1 MEENSEGRVGR
12 TVTPQEIAYLARYG
26 FAFLIFLMGLLLL
39 KSSLVDFRG
48 RMQANLRPVKGFF
61 LMALGSETD
70 KQVKSYPLFHTT
82 TIGNAKSND
91 INIKQKGIAYR
102 HAVIYL
108 FDSHWYIRPSNMSSP
123 VMLNGFLIKEPIP
136 LENQDEIVIGERKF
150 VFISERLATF
160 SEGLSYIEDADDM
173 AEPPHQLKT
182 RFAWLLTNLYMIA
195 GTLLTYFLIRGPLLS
210 KRKEVLLVFG
220 GFFLMMNLYYLLIP
234 LILKYVDRVIVLAAT
249 QLAFIGLLIQTRFLY
264 ISWLEAELTP
274 EMMSRISAQFF
285 GNAFALALGMIVL
298 PIMIFLCAKTNFM
311 EYLTIICGIAVPA
324 MLVALLIFGKGS
336 QSHGASLWI
345 YIGNQSIQL
354 TEFVKIAYLIVLAA
368 FFKNRP
374 PTKVQ
379 IAFAA
384 WAAVVFF
391 LIMMLPDLGTA
402 MVLLPTTLVVFFVM
416 TSEYI
421 KTLGILI
428 GGTAMGALAYS
439 LFPYVQRRIAGWA
452 SLWSEVN
459 DQNRQIVY
467 GLQAVARGG
476 AVGRGLGNG
485 SPESIAQYMDD
496 MVFDAVCE
504 ELGLITGVIILV
516 LFIVIWLRST
526 RITMQVRD
534 GFTSSLILGLGTA
547 FFFEAAVVIAGNT
560 GIIPLTG
567 ATLPFIAA
575 GGSSLL
581 AKFIM
586 LGILLGMG
594 ARREGGIIK
603 NETLPA

>member
-1 MEENSEGRVGR
+1 MS
-12 TVTPQEIAYLARYG
+12 PQDIAYLARYG
-26 FAFLIFLMGLLLL
+26 FALLIFLMGTLLV
-39 KSSLVDFRG
+39 KSSLIDFQG
-48 RMQANLRPVKGFF
+48 RMIANLRPVKGFF
-61 LMALGSETD
+61 LMAMGTATD

-82 TIGNAKSND
+82 TIGSAKSND

-108 FDSHWYIRPSNMSSP
+108 FDSHWYIRPSHMTAP
-123 VMLNGFLIKEPIP
+123 VMLNGFIIKEPIP
-136 LENQDEIVIGERKF
+136 LENQDEITIGERKF
-150 VFISERLATF
+150 IFVSERLATY
-160 SEGLSYIEDADDM
+160 SEGLSYIEDAEDM
-173 AEPPHQLKT
+173 QEPPHQLKT
-182 RFAWLLTNLYMIA
+182 RTAWFLTNLYMIA
-195 GTLLTYFLIRGPLLS
+195 GTLLSLYLIRGSLVG
-210 KRKEVLLVFG
+210 KRKEVLIVFG
-220 GFFLMMNLYYLLIP
+220 GFIVVMNLYYLLIP
-234 LILKYVDRVIVLAAT
+234 LILKYVDRVILLATT
-249 QLAFIGLLIQTRFLY
+249 QLAFLGLMLQTRFLY
-264 ISWLEAELTP
+264 ISWIEADLTP
-274 EMMSRISAQFF
+274 EMLTRISSSFF
-285 GNAFALALGMIVL
+285 SNAFALALGVVVL
-298 PIMIFLCAKTNFM
+298 PIVIFLCAKTNFM
-311 EYLTIICGIAVPA
+311 EYLTILSGIAVPV
-324 MLVALLIFGKGS
+324 MLIVLLIFGKGS
-336 QSHGASLWI
+336 DTHGASLWL
-345 YIGNQSIQL
+345 YIGGQSIQL

-374 PTKVQ
+374 PLKIQ

-391 LIMMLPDLGTA
+391 LVMMLPDLGTA

-421 KTLGILI
+421 KTLGILV
-428 GGTAMGALAYS
+428 GGTAMGALAYTM
-439 LFPYVQRRIAGWA
+439 FPYVQRRISGWT

-467 GLQAVARGG
+467 GLQAIARGG

-496 MVFDAVCE
+496 MVFDALCE
-504 ELGLITGVIILV
+504 ELGLITGVIILI
-516 LFIVIWLRST
+516 LFIVIWLRAT

-534 GFTSSLILGLGTA
+534 GFSSSLILGFGTA
-547 FFFEAAVVIAGNT
+547 FFVEATVVIAGNT
-560 GIIPLTG
+560 GLIPLTG
-567 ATLPFIAA
+567 ATLPFVAA

-603 NETLPA
+603 SETLST